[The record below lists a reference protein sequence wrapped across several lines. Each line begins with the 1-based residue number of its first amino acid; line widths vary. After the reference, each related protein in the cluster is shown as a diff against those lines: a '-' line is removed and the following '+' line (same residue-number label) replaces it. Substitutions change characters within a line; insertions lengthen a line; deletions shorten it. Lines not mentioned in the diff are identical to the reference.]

1 MSAVPGA
8 SGLDFGLAEAF
19 CFLAALPFACLA
31 GTDLFFDGLVNDGC
45 GVAPVLADCI
55 DGCGRIA
62 TGPLKA

>member
-8 SGLDFGLAEAF
+8 TGLDFGLAEAF
-19 CFLAALPFACLA
+19 CFFACLA

-55 DGCGRIA
+55 DGCGRIV